1 MNMSE
6 EDFRQYVV
14 KLNSEFNLEE
24 ILDKIDIG
32 LDAFEKLNK
41 FMPRFPGFD
50 LIKELENF
58 YDEKNI
64 EHVRDFIMLGAEFVK
79 SLDNA
84 ELSQLDTS
92 TTANIKQE
100 KPEAVTNEAD
110 DIKKEVTDSVHLSQ
124 VDNNKNNDDS
134 KMEETVS
141 NHLSQVDSLEMIH
154 NNTTPVE
161 EQEVKNLSDTKK
173 KRE

>member
-1 MNMSE
+1 MSWPKIIHPRKWPPFVVPPEDLGEWDDSFYREFASWKRRDVDRLNMSE

-14 KLNSEFNLEE
+14 EVNSEFNFEE

-50 LIKELENF
+50 LIKELDNF

-64 EHVRDFIMLGAEFVK
+64 DHVRDFIMLGAEYVK

-110 DIKKEVTDSVHLSQ
+110 DIKKEVFT
-124 VDNNKNNDDS
+124 
-134 KMEETVS
+134 
-141 NHLSQVDSLEMIH
+141 
-154 NNTTPVE
+154 
-161 EQEVKNLSDTKK
+161 
-173 KRE
+173 